1 VTKTSELAKVQV
13 RVDESS
19 RQHWLR
25 IAQLAGLTEP
35 FSEEEM
41 ARLSELVDT
50 RKRSNFENE
59 KRKKI
64 KVDELGKYVRM
75 ESFELIGMH
84 VTT

>member
-1 VTKTSELAKVQV
+1 
-13 RVDESS
+13 
-19 RQHWLR
+19 
-25 IAQLAGLTEP
+25 
-35 FSEEEM
+35 M